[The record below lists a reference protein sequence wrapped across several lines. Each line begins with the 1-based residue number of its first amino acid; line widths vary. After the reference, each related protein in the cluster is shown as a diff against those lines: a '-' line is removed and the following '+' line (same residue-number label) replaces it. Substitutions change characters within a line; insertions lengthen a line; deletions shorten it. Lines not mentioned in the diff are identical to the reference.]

1 MDNDVVIVG
10 GSRTAIGSLNGSLS
24 GLSAS
29 HLGGLVIDESM
40 KRASVNPGEV
50 TDVIMGQIVTAG
62 CGQNPAR
69 QAAVSA
75 KIPFEKTATS
85 INQVCGSG
93 LKAVAMG
100 YQSILTSDSN
110 IVVAGGQESMSQ
122 APHCIHLRSGK
133 KMGDA
138 EMVDTMIYDA
148 LWDVFNDYHMGV
160 TAENIATKWQIT
172 RQEQDDFAA
181 SSQFKASNA
190 QKDGRFDDEIVR
202 VVISEKNGSKVFDKD
217 EYIRANTTVEKLSKL
232 SPAFDKEGTVTAG
245 NSAGINDGAASV
257 ILMRKNDAVKRGIKT
272 LFRIVAWA
280 QVGVDPKIMGTGP
293 IPSVKLA
300 LKKAGWKIDEVDLVE
315 CNEAFAVQ
323 TLSVIKE
330 LGLPMDKVNSNG
342 GAIALGH
349 PVGASGA
356 RTLVT
361 LMHEMQRRK
370 LHKGI
375 VTLCM
380 GGGMGIAL
388 CVEQDN

>member
-1 MDNDVVIVG
+1 M
-10 GSRTAIGSLNGSLS
+10 
-24 GLSAS
+24 
-29 HLGGLVIDESM
+29 
-40 KRASVNPGEV
+40 
-50 TDVIMGQIVTAG
+50 
-62 CGQNPAR
+62 
-69 QAAVSA
+69 
-75 KIPFEKTATS
+75 
-85 INQVCGSG
+85 
-93 LKAVAMG
+93 
-100 YQSILTSDSN
+100 
-110 IVVAGGQESMSQ
+110 
-122 APHCIHLRSGK
+122 
-133 KMGDA
+133 
-138 EMVDTMIYDA
+138 
-148 LWDVFNDYHMGV
+148 
-160 TAENIATKWQIT
+160 
-172 RQEQDDFAA
+172 
-181 SSQFKASNA
+181 
-190 QKDGRFDDEIVR
+190 
-202 VVISEKNGSKVFDKD
+202 
-217 EYIRANTTVEKLSKL
+217 
-232 SPAFDKEGTVTAG
+232 TAG

-330 LGLPMDKVNSNG
+330 LGLPKDKVNLNG

-356 RTLVT
+356 RILVT

-370 LHKGI
+370 LRKGI